1 MDTTLIANISG
12 QYQRLDIF
20 EDIPITLTIQQ
31 SDLTNLTNRRTPYS
45 KTLTLPDTSSNALLF
60 EHYFEIN
67 GTDFNPLNQIPIVV
81 QYRGTDIFSGVM
93 RLNAVLQT
101 NKERLY
107 EVYMLGDVADWAA
120 KIRESEIQDLDWTSY
135 THELNYSAV
144 TTSWEANTDGVS
156 GLFGG
161 DIIYPL
167 INYGLDYQGEG
178 SAATPSFTYSFEG
191 AKSFSLS
198 GNPVPPK
205 VFKPAIR
212 VKSVLDN
219 IFSLTDYSVV
229 SEFFDSDYFKS
240 IYMDTF
246 QNGKIGIESASA
258 VTNQNIF
265 RANSSQKSYRY
276 TRSALWT
283 GDQLRLFTLWD
294 VYPTSYDP
302 LNNYTNNENGYFTV
316 PYQGDYY
323 FNLRFNYIAD
333 DPFFIQG
340 AFRIVAFKSTNL
352 NNISGG
358 TRIYESEELSL
369 FGALTQQDVNLFFSG
384 SCQPGEFI
392 SVFLEETKFPIYYP
406 SIVSNR
412 GEYRILPFS
421 EGAVTDQ
428 LITYDLYNGP
438 PLTGQNLV
446 DIKLGIVNI
455 NCFDYIKGLITMFN
469 LLIIQDEPNKEIRIE
484 PYNWY
489 YNEEDRELRDWT
501 QKLDISRQVRIEP
514 LSFDLSKDITWTY
527 DYTDFEYLPK
537 LWTDRNDFVY
547 GRFRFTTQNNV
558 FSGEQVYQLP
568 FGSCPTSGV
577 TGAPN
582 FIIPQF
588 YYLNNQQESPYATIP
603 HLFFWVGNRYAYKDS
618 LKTIQGSWYM
628 LSGNTAVEWTTYP
641 CVSHLSTLDSQLS
654 DVISDL
660 NFNSSFDFF
669 GNSNTYI
676 NQFTPYTLYNV
687 FWQDYITNIYSP
699 ETRRV
704 SGDFF
709 FRPIDVY
716 ETNVNDKIFIKDAN
730 YSIEKITDAN
740 LVNKTL
746 TKISLIK
753 DITPYYKVEP
763 PSPIYFVE
771 PNEGY
776 PGVQPSFTT
785 LCYTGLTS
793 TPVCN
798 STANVGSIL
807 TFGTGV
813 IENYSEVWYDT
824 GTAYS
829 PLPIGTYLKQQSVPG
844 ADTFVVVDNYGH
856 ILQINC

>member
-1 MDTTLIANISG
+1 
-12 QYQRLDIF
+12 
-20 EDIPITLTIQQ
+20 
-31 SDLTNLTNRRTPYS
+31 
-45 KTLTLPDTSSNALLF
+45 
-60 EHYFEIN
+60 
-67 GTDFNPLNQIPIVV
+67 
-81 QYRGTDIFSGVM
+81 
-93 RLNAVLQT
+93 
-101 NKERLY
+101 
-107 EVYMLGDVADWAA
+107 
-120 KIRESEIQDLDWTSY
+120 
-135 THELNYSAV
+135 
-144 TTSWEANTDGVS
+144 
-156 GLFGG
+156 
-161 DIIYPL
+161 
-167 INYGLDYQGEG
+167 
-178 SAATPSFTYSFEG
+178 
-191 AKSFSLS
+191 
-198 GNPVPPK
+198 
-205 VFKPAIR
+205 
-212 VKSVLDN
+212 
-219 IFSLTDYSVV
+219 
-229 SEFFDSDYFKS
+229 
-240 IYMDTF
+240 
-246 QNGKIGIESASA
+246 
-258 VTNQNIF
+258 
-265 RANSSQKSYRY
+265 
-276 TRSALWT
+276 
-283 GDQLRLFTLWD
+283 
-294 VYPTSYDP
+294 
-302 LNNYTNNENGYFTV
+302 
-316 PYQGDYY
+316 
-323 FNLRFNYIAD
+323 
-333 DPFFIQG
+333 
-340 AFRIVAFKSTNL
+340 
-352 NNISGG
+352 
-358 TRIYESEELSL
+358 
-369 FGALTQQDVNLFFSG
+369 
-384 SCQPGEFI
+384 
-392 SVFLEETKFPIYYP
+392 
-406 SIVSNR
+406 
-412 GEYRILPFS
+412 
-421 EGAVTDQ
+421 
-428 LITYDLYNGP
+428 
-438 PLTGQNLV
+438 
-446 DIKLGIVNI
+446 
-455 NCFDYIKGLITMFN
+455 